1 MDFDAIVTAVQTGK
15 ADFGMAGMTVTEER
29 QQAVSFSDSYTT
41 ATQVII
47 VKE

>member
-1 MDFDAIVTAVQTGK
+1 MEFDSIITAVTQGK

-29 QQAVSFSDSYTT
+29 KESVDFTDSYTT

-47 VKE
+47 VKK